1 MISAAV
7 EKVAPEV
14 IVDLWPAYC
23 AGTASPQTRELV
35 EGWLARDPELAQRL
49 RSESALS
56 LDPPPRRGWPVHRW
70 LLFLAVL
77 FSCFAFGR
85 IVSDTSWDASPAGFI
100 VTAVLAAGLWVAF
113 LVSLAKGPDLLVHR

>member
-1 MISAAV
+1 MISPAV

-35 EGWLARDPELAQRL
+35 EGCLARDPDLAQRL
-49 RSESALS
+49 RAESELS
-56 LDPPPRRGWPVHRW
+56 VEPPPRRSWPAHRW

-85 IVSDTSWDASPAGFI
+85 IVSDTSWDASPAAFI
-100 VTAVLAAGLWVAF
+100 VAAVLAAGLWVAF
-113 LVSLAKGPDLLVHR
+113 LVSLTKGPDILAHR

>member
-35 EGWLARDPELAQRL
+35 EGCLARDPELAQRL
-49 RSESALS
+49 RAESE
-56 LDPPPRRGWPVHRW
+56 LDEPPPRRGWPAQRW

-85 IVSDTSWDASPAGFI
+85 IVSDTAWEASPAGFI
-100 VTAVLAAGLWVAF
+100 VVALLAAGLWVAF
-113 LVSLAKGPDLLVHR
+113 LVSLAKEPDVLAPR

>member
-1 MISAAV
+1 MIPAAV

-35 EGWLARDPELAQRL
+35 EGCLARDPELAQRL
-49 RSESALS
+49 RAESELE
-56 LDPPPRRGWPVHRW
+56 LEPPRRRAWPAQRW
-70 LLFLAVL
+70 LLVLAVL

-85 IVSDTSWDASPAGFI
+85 IVSDTSWDASPAAFI
-100 VTAVLAAGLWVAF
+100 IAALLAAGLWVAF
-113 LVSLAKGPDLLVHR
+113 LVSLAKGPDILAHR